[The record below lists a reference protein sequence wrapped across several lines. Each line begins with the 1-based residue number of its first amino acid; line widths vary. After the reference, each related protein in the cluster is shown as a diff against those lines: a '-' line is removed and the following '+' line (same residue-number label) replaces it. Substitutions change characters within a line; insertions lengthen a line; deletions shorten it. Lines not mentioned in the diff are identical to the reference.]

1 MSISITLHS
10 WPTSAR
16 LREIYCEQG
25 FVGPLK
31 LLSKDDCRRIIAH
44 ELDHP
49 PEALDWW
56 KGRAATDP
64 FYAGLARGA
73 RFLQLLRPLLGEDIV
88 LWGVDIL
95 RRDPNQVH
103 PWHCD
108 MESSAA
114 EGGFASVWIGI
125 ENTSRDSSLNV
136 ISRSHRFGC

>member
-1 MSISITLHS
+1 M
-10 WPTSAR
+10 
-16 LREIYCEQG
+16 REIYCEQG